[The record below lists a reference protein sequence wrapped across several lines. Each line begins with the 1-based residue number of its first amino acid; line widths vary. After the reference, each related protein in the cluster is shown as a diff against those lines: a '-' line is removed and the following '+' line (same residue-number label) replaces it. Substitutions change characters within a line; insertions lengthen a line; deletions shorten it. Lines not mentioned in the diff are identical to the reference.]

1 MFGEFDYSFRYESGD
16 VSVRVDQAEGFYQ
29 YSRKSGGESVTK
41 VISGGPGAM
50 VINPVE
56 PVNLPREVTSYLEI
70 HFTPVAVEPA
80 STQAVYLKF
89 PVEIGVFLESKG
101 DFDILDIF
109 SLVKPRYSLYG
120 PPEEG
125 IITRYHESPVSGTIP
140 PADRLKEGVV
150 ALRIANT
157 SRSWLEVSRVV
168 LDCREL
174 FLYYGDIVSLAARMD
189 ILSRDIADVRSED
202 RPLGEGMKPSV
213 LLSKARKTLLPEKI
227 PFMMEFGVGD

>member
-1 MFGEFDYSFRYESGD
+1 
-16 VSVRVDQAEGFYQ
+16 
-29 YSRKSGGESVTK
+29 
-41 VISGGPGAM
+41 
-50 VINPVE
+50 
-56 PVNLPREVTSYLEI
+56 
-70 HFTPVAVEPA
+70 
-80 STQAVYLKF
+80 
-89 PVEIGVFLESKG
+89 
-101 DFDILDIF
+101 
-109 SLVKPRYSLYG
+109 
-120 PPEEG
+120 
-125 IITRYHESPVSGTIP
+125 
-140 PADRLKEGVV
+140 LKEGVV

>member
-16 VSVRVDQAEGFYQ
+16 ISVRVDQTEGFYQ
-29 YSRKSGGESVTK
+29 YFRKSGGEHITK
-41 VISGGPGAM
+41 VISGGPGTM

-56 PVNLPREVTSYLEI
+56 PVNLPREVTSYLEV

-80 STQAVYLKF
+80 STQSVYLKF

-109 SLVKPRYSLYG
+109 SLTKPKYSLYG

-140 PADRLKEGVV
+140 LTDRLREGVI
-150 ALRIANT
+150 ALTIANT

-174 FLYYGDIVSLAARMD
+174 FLYYGDIVYLAARMD
-189 ILSRDIADVRSED
+189 ILSKDIADVRSEN
-202 RPLGEGMKPSV
+202 RPLREGMKLSI

-227 PFMMEFGVGD
+227 PFMMEFGAGD

>member
-1 MFGEFDYSFRYESGD
+1 VFGEFDYSFRYESGD

-41 VISGGPGAM
+41 VISGGSGAM

-56 PVNLPREVTSYLEI
+56 PVNLPQEVTSYLEI

-109 SLVKPRYSLYG
+109 SLAKPKYSLYG

-150 ALRIANT
+150 ALTIANS

-168 LDCREL
+168 LDCRGL
-174 FLYYGDIVSLAARMD
+174 FLYYGDIVSITARMD
-189 ILSRDIADVRSED
+189 ILSKDIADVRSED
-202 RPLGEGMKPSV
+202 WPLREGMTPSI
-213 LLSKARKTLLPEKI
+213 LISKARKMLIPEKI